1 MNYSTQASKIVA
13 MLKESIKE
21 QLENVKDRIDGE
33 VKSKISDLQQTLDS
47 QEDDRVTAASQQLEV
62 FIRSK
67 TRPIRPMMRPHDDG
81 MIE

>member
-21 QLENVKDRIDGE
+21 QLESVKDRIDGE

-62 FIRSK
+62 LTPSK
-67 TRPIRPMMRPHDDG
+67 R
-81 MIE
+81 

>member
-1 MNYSTQASKIVA
+1 

-21 QLENVKDRIDGE
+21 QLESVKDRIDGE

-62 FIRSK
+62 FQYQFQ
-67 TRPIRPMMRPHDDG
+67 
-81 MIE
+81 